1 MRISDWSSDV
11 CSSDLDVATGGAG
24 EASHAGRLHLGRH
37 RLHGLEVAFGG
48 DREAGLYD
56 VDAHL
61 LEDLG
66 DLQLFLE
73 VHGAARRL
81 LAVAQRGVEDQH
93 AATNCLGASSLGAS
107 SLGASSLGAG
117 RLGAG
122 RLGAGR
128 SLPLNCPLARHCLR
142 SEEHTSEL
150 QSLMRISSAVFC
162 LKKKNKNHV

>member
-11 CSSDLDVATGGAG
+11 CSSDVDVAPGGAG

-48 DREAGLYD
+48 DREAGLDD

-93 AATNCLGASSLGAS
+93 AATN
-107 SLGASSLGAG
+107 
-117 RLGAG
+117 
-122 RLGAGR
+122 
-128 SLPLNCPLARHCLR
+128 
-142 SEEHTSEL
+142 TSEANTSDL
-150 QSLMRISSAVFC
+150 PSLMHNSI
-162 LKKKNKNHV
+162 